1 MATQEEN
8 LNINYSFKLLIIHI
22 IINML
27 TVASYHQKEP
37 GLIYL
42 LLWTDLNREP
52 FRFWSRKR
60 KSFTAMNCEYQ
71 NCYIV
76 HNRDYFEDVT
86 DYDAILFN
94 PLGISEDLPLAR
106 SDNQL
111 YVFVALEPSAYL
123 PLHGKWNWFFNY
135 TWSYK
140 LNSDIS
146 YPYFVVRNRRGE
158 VVGPTTKPRWI
169 KSETMKSAPKS
180 VIEKLQNKTIA
191 VAWFVTNCG
200 NHKRLGYAHKLNGIL
215 NQDNLIVDI
224 YGGCGNKV
232 CPRDKFEDCVE
243 LVEKNYYFYLSFEN
257 SYCEDYVTEKL
268 MTALDHYT
276 VPVVLGGANYSR

>member
-1 MATQEEN
+1 MAIEEVN
-8 LNINYSFKLLIIHI
+8 LKLNYSFKLLIV
-22 IINML
+22 L
-27 TVASYHQKEP
+27 TIFKIFNVQTYHQKEP
-37 GLIYL
+37 GLIYM

-60 KSFTAMNCEYQ
+60 KSFTAMNCKYQ

-76 HNRDYFEDVT
+76 HNRDFFEDIT

-94 PLGISEDLPLAR
+94 PLGVSEDLPMAR

-123 PLHGKWNWFFNY
+123 PLQDKWNWFYNY
-135 TWSYK
+135 TWTYK

-146 YPYFVVRNRRGE
+146 YPYFIVRNRRGE
-158 VVGPTTKPRWI
+158 VVGPTTNPRWMKA
-169 KSETMKSAPKS
+169 KSMKPAPKS
-180 VIEKLQNKTIA
+180 VIEKLQNKTTA

-200 NHKRLGYAHKLNGIL
+200 NHKRLGYAHKLNSIL

-232 CPRDKFEDCVE
+232 CARDKFEDCVE
-243 LVEKNYYFYLSFEN
+243 LVEKYYYFYLAFEN
-257 SYCEDYVTEKL
+257 SYCEDYVTEKV